1 MSVATLPSRK
11 RNAKTAKPLTR
22 TDAMFRG
29 EEKSV
34 WRLYE
39 HGVTSSLL
47 SSYLLCRE
55 QTYLHYVKG
64 YGAPI
69 SPIALEY
76 GSCIHWVLEQA
87 YGNPKRLPTDD
98 NIHVWLRCYEAK
110 WRAENRRQ
118 TAAQAEMMEK
128 VYGMA
133 SCVLPHY
140 FKRWSGDFTGNYGKF
155 KPGTK
160 RPAKWL
166 SLEQEFAVPYTY
178 PDGKVV
184 TIRGKRDGVFLDPRG
199 KVYVFDTKCLSVVN
213 EADIVA
219 TLPLDLQFMLYL
231 WVTREELKKMPAGIT
246 MNIPRRPG
254 QHWLVQDTLQ
264 SFLER
269 VQKDV
274 SNAKRYDHY
283 FIRFDMDIT
292 KGELDWWKRNQLD
305 PIMLDLRLWWDGV
318 TPHYMNPKNL
328 VTKYGRCGMFDA
340 ITAHDTSGLEQRTRP
355 FSELSDA

>member
-1 MSVATLPSRK
+1 
-11 RNAKTAKPLTR
+11 
-22 TDAMFRG
+22 
-29 EEKSV
+29 
-34 WRLYE
+34 
-39 HGVTSSLL
+39 
-47 SSYLLCRE
+47 
-55 QTYLHYVKG
+55 
-64 YGAPI
+64 
-69 SPIALEY
+69 
-76 GSCIHWVLEQA
+76 
-87 YGNPKRLPTDD
+87 
-98 NIHVWLRCYEAK
+98 
-110 WRAENRRQ
+110 
-118 TAAQAEMMEK
+118 
-128 VYGMA
+128 
-133 SCVLPHY
+133 
-140 FKRWSGDFTGNYGKF
+140 
-155 KPGTK
+155 
-160 RPAKWL
+160 
-166 SLEQEFAVPYTY
+166 
-178 PDGKVV
+178 
-184 TIRGKRDGVFLDPRG
+184 VFLDPRG